1 MDLAY
6 SIALGLL
13 GFAFS
18 SPMDCIG
25 IPSRFTFAYFSVIF
39 ISYVSHSFC
48 IPSVLHFID
57 VEIVG
62 PEIVCFP

>member
-18 SPMDCIG
+18 SPMDRIG
-25 IPSRFTFAYFSVIF
+25 IPSGFTLAYLSVIY
-39 ISYVSHSFC
+39 ISYASHSFC
-48 IPSVLHFID
+48 ISSVLHFID